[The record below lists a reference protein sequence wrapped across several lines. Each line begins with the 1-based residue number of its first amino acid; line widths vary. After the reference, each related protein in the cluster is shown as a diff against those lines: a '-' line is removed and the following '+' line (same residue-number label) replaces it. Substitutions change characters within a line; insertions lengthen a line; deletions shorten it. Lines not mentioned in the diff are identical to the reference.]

1 MKTKDYREVQ
11 LSSSSLVFIFIAIL
25 ILGVVI
31 FLLGVSVGKKQAQI
45 LKESE
50 IPAEAKL
57 GEASEEEPQSS
68 EGQKDSIQKEL
79 AMHQKVKKEAEKK
92 KLTEIP
98 GENLYFVQVG
108 AFADTKAASSVAEK
122 FKKEGYRAFV
132 LDPLPSD
139 KKPVYRVRVGGFPT
153 REQAENI
160 RDDLAKS
167 QKKKKSDYFVIRRSF
182 KNRPF
187 RPRCIS
193 RDT

>member
-45 LKESE
+45 LKESG
-50 IPAEAKL
+50 IPEEAKL
-57 GEASEEEPQSS
+57 EETEEKPRPS
-68 EGQKDSIQKEL
+68 EGNKGAIQEEL
-79 AMHQKVKKEAEKK
+79 AMHQKLKKETETKK
-92 KLTEIP
+92 PSEVR
-98 GENLYFVQVG
+98 GESLFYVQVG
-108 AFADTKAASSVAEK
+108 AFADTKAASSVADK

-139 KKPVYRVRVGGFPT
+139 NNPVYRVRIGSFPT

-160 RDDLAKS
+160 KDKLAAS
-167 QKKKKSDYFVIRRSF
+167 QKKKKSDYFIVR
-182 KNRPF
+182 K
-187 RPRCIS
+187 
-193 RDT
+193 

>member
-45 LKESE
+45 LKKSE

-57 GEASEEEPQSS
+57 EEASEEEPQPS

-79 AMHQKVKKEAEKK
+79 AMHQKVKKQTEKK
-92 KLTEIP
+92 KPSEVP

-108 AFADTKAASSVAEK
+108 AFADTKAASSVADR

-132 LDPLPSD
+132 LDPLSSD
-139 KKPVYRVRVGGFPT
+139 KKPVYRVRIGSFPT
-153 REQAENI
+153 REQAEKI
-160 RDDLAKS
+160 RDKLAEA
-167 QKKKKSDYFVIRRSF
+167 QKKKKSDYFIVR
-182 KNRPF
+182 K
-187 RPRCIS
+187 
-193 RDT
+193 

>member
-1 MKTKDYREVQ
+1 MKAKDFREVQ

-31 FLLGVSVGKKQAQI
+31 FLLGVSVGKKQTQI

-57 GEASEEEPQSS
+57 GETEEVSQPSED
-68 EGQKDSIQKEL
+68 QKDAIQKEL
-79 AMHQKVKKEAEKK
+79 AMHQKVKKETEKK
-92 KLTEIP
+92 KPSEVQ

-139 KKPVYRVRVGGFPT
+139 KKPVYRVRIGSFPT

-167 QKKKKSDYFVIRRSF
+167 QKKKKSDYFIVR
-182 KNRPF
+182 K
-187 RPRCIS
+187 
-193 RDT
+193 

>member
-50 IPAEAKL
+50 FPAEAKL
-57 GEASEEEPQSS
+57 EKTKEEEPESS
-68 EGQKDSIQKEL
+68 GEERDVIQKEL
-79 AMHQKVKKEAEKK
+79 AMHQRIKKETEKK
-92 KLTEIP
+92 KPSEVQS
-98 GENLYFVQVG
+98 EHLYFVQVG

-132 LDPLPSD
+132 LDPLSTD
-139 KKPVYRVRVGGFPT
+139 KKPVYRVRIGSFPS
-153 REQAENI
+153 REQAEKI
-160 RDDLAKS
+160 RDKLAES
-167 QKKKKSDYFVIRRSF
+167 QKKKKSDYFIVR
-182 KNRPF
+182 K
-187 RPRCIS
+187 
-193 RDT
+193 